1 MKIDPLADALSN
13 IYNYENARKPD
24 CVIPASKLTVNLL
37 RIMQKWGY
45 IGAFEFIDDGKNGLF
60 KVELLGA
67 INKCGVIKPR
77 TPVKN
82 SELERWEMRYL
93 PAKEFGILILTT
105 PNGVMTHKQAKE
117 EKIGGILLAYVY

>member
-24 CVIPASKLTVNLL
+24 CTIPASKLMGNVL

-60 KVELLGA
+60 KVELMGA

-77 TPVKN
+77 TPTKN
-82 SELERWEMRYL
+82 HEIENWEMRYL
-93 PAKEFGILILTT
+93 PAKEFGILIMST
-105 PNGVMTHKQAKE
+105 PNGVMSHKKAREQN
-117 EKIGGILLAYVY
+117 IGGILLAYVY

>member
-1 MKIDPLADALSN
+1 
-13 IYNYENARKPD
+13 
-24 CVIPASKLTVNLL
+24 
-37 RIMQKWGY
+37 MQKWGY

-82 SELERWEMRYL
+82 HELENWEMRYL
-93 PAKEFGILILTT
+93 PAKEFGILIMTT
-105 PNGVMTHKQAKE
+105 PKGVMTHKQAKE
-117 EKIGGILLAYVY
+117 ENIGGILLAYVY

>member
-13 IYNYENARKPD
+13 IYNYENARKPE
-24 CVIPASKLTVNLL
+24 CTIPASKLMGNVL

-60 KVELLGA
+60 KLELMGA
-67 INKCGVIKPR
+67 INNCGVIKPR

-82 SELERWEMRYL
+82 YELEDWEARYL
-93 PAKEFGILILTT
+93 PAKEFGILIMTT
-105 PNGVMTHKQAKE
+105 PNGVMSHKKAKE
-117 EKIGGILLAYVY
+117 QNIGGILLAYIY

>member
-24 CVIPASKLTVNLL
+24 CVIPASKLTGNLL

-93 PAKEFGILILTT
+93 PAKEFGILIMTT